1 MYLFKSGCSGY
12 QTRIKLSCS
21 RPKFNF
27 AQTGETWQ
35 GLTATPYKKLST
47 ADGRRCHMLISLM
60 VDGRIS
66 ISHLV
71 RRSLSPNNNPSV
83 KRIPPVSNAE
93 SDSQKRLHCTF
104 GSVPNLA
111 VFQCRHDRFGEGLSP
126 CCAGSLFSQHVTRFS
141 RLLPA
146 RHTVNRKDLWS
157 QMMLSLF
164 CFPYIFRRFAP
175 LTDTENAYV
184 QTALCGW
191 NNYHTS
197 PSSRRKQPWP
207 TSTHST
213 STSTTPETEGPKMG
227 GMGEP
232 RTMKGKLLHQLG

>member
-1 MYLFKSGCSGY
+1 
-12 QTRIKLSCS
+12 
-21 RPKFNF
+21 
-27 AQTGETWQ
+27 
-35 GLTATPYKKLST
+35 
-47 ADGRRCHMLISLM
+47 MLISLM

-83 KRIPPVSNAE
+83 KRISPSFE
-93 SDSQKRLHCTF
+93 RRERLTKKIALYL
-104 GSVPNLA
+104 GSLPNLA
-111 VFQCRHDRFGEGLSP
+111 EFQCRHDRFGEGLSP
-126 CCAGSLFSQHVTRFS
+126 CCAGSFFSQRVTRFA

-197 PSSRRKQPWP
+197 PRSIWQTTLANVNTQHVNLHNSAKHPRGQKWGAWGSQGQWKAIFASTWLTKKQKKHGRESRQAR
-207 TSTHST
+207 
-213 STSTTPETEGPKMG
+213 
-227 GMGEP
+227 
-232 RTMKGKLLHQLG
+232 